1 MLQCISL
8 RSMSRWASD
17 WLSNDWYTLVTRR
30 RFASFN
36 MITRFL
42 SGLSVWCLSVCFWC
56 WQHSMR
62 CRVYVMARCPSVC
75 LSRRLTSAA
84 CCNVGTSSRHSS
96 TAVGGD
102 YWLSVDSCG
111 CGECHVE
118 MGGHKPRKLIDFSKC
133 GKLGEFLGN
142 SVQPQGKIIA
152 NKVVLVC
159 HSNICVN
166 QLLTA

>member
-1 MLQCISL
+1 
-8 RSMSRWASD
+8 
-17 WLSNDWYTLVTRR
+17 
-30 RFASFN
+30 
-36 MITRFL
+36 
-42 SGLSVWCLSVCFWC
+42 
-56 WQHSMR
+56 
-62 CRVYVMARCPSVC
+62 MARCPSVC

-111 CGECHVE
+111 CGERHVE
-118 MGGHKPRKLIDFSKC
+118 MGGGTNLESSLIS
-133 GKLGEFLGN
+133 LNVENSGN